1 MVFRTPADVDEYVLD
16 DVIDAYVDW
25 REQSQRV
32 WLAYHRWSDAAP
44 EDWVLALGAYI
55 AELDQEQR
63 TCDVYAATIAKTA
76 GRLRAHREN
85 QGATATT

>member
-1 MVFRTPADVDEYVLD
+1 MAFRAPADGDEYVRQ

-32 WLAYHRWSDAAP
+32 WLAYYRWSGARPVDAA
-44 EDWVLALGAYI
+44 LALAAYI

-63 TCDVYAATIAKTA
+63 TCDVYAATIARTA
-76 GRLRAHREN
+76 GRLSARREN
-85 QGATATT
+85 RGATATT

>member
-1 MVFRTPADVDEYVLD
+1 MAFRAPADGNEYVRP

-32 WLAYHRWSDAAP
+32 WLAYYRWSAAAP
-44 EDWVLALGAYI
+44 EDTALAFAAYL

-63 TCDVYAATIAKTA
+63 TCDVYAATISMTA
-76 GRLRAHREN
+76 RRLCARREN
-85 QGATATT
+85 MGATAAR